1 MLALERGRREIAALP
16 TLMKIGGVAL
26 ALSGLADLVAH
37 LGVGGGIEPVGH
49 VHAFTSDEA
58 AAHFAAFVSM
68 VLIFVGAV
76 VDGIRRARTHRRPMG
91 RGQQGDA

>member
-1 MLALERGRREIAALP
+1 MLTVERVRREIAALP

-26 ALSGLADLVAH
+26 GLSGLADLVAH

-49 VHAFTSDEA
+49 VHAFTPDEA

-76 VDGIRRARTHRRPMG
+76 VDGVRRARAQRQSMG